1 MVLPTSTEV
10 SANLANAP
18 NLDDLGVWMLLPA
31 RAPRWAASLSGAAV
45 VTAVGLGL
53 VTPAPAYADSAQ
65 DAFVAAAGGEVA
77 PPGAGVAR
85 EENAALAELAASA
98 EKAAAQL
105 AKNAWQLPLQAG
117 VYNLT
122 ARFGQCSGLWSHCH
136 TGLDFAA
143 PQGTPARALA
153 NGVVSET
160 GWAGAYG
167 NRVVLTLDDG
177 TELWYCHLVSMSVEA
192 GQPVIGGQTIGAV
205 GSTGNST
212 GPHLHLEVRPGGGD
226 AVDPERALA
235 VRGTP
240 P

>member
-1 MVLPTSTEV
+1 
-10 SANLANAP
+10 
-18 NLDDLGVWMLLPA
+18 MLLRA
-31 RAPRWAASLSGAAV
+31 RASRCVASLAGAAV
-45 VTAVGLGL
+45 VVGAVGLGL
-53 VTPAPAYADSAQ
+53 LAPAPAYADSAE
-65 DAFVAAAGGEVA
+65 DAFAAAAGGEVA
-77 PPGAGVAR
+77 PPSSGVAR

-105 AKNAWQLPLQAG
+105 AKNAWQLPIQAG
-117 VYNLT
+117 VYHLT

-167 NRVVLTLDDG
+167 NRVVITLEDG
-177 TELWYCHLVSMSVEA
+177 TDIWYCHLVSMSVEP
-192 GQPVIGGQTIGAV
+192 GQPVIGGQTVGAV
-205 GSTGNST
+205 GTTGNST

>member
-1 MVLPTSTEV
+1 
-10 SANLANAP
+10 
-18 NLDDLGVWMLLPA
+18 MLLRA
-31 RAPRWAASLSGAAV
+31 CAPRWAATLAGAAV
-45 VTAVGLGL
+45 VATAAVGLML
-53 VTPAPAYADSAQ
+53 VPAPAYADSAQ
-65 DAFVAAAGGEVA
+65 DAFVAAAGEDV
-77 PPGAGVAR
+77 PPPRAGVAR

-143 PQGTPARALA
+143 PQGTPARSLA

-167 NRVVLTLDDG
+167 NRVVITLDDG
-177 TELWYCHLVSMSVEA
+177 TEIWYCHLVSMSVKA